1 MTVIGGLSNPAYG
14 IENPNAYHKYEVIK
28 PIDNVTTSQIAEA
41 FEQSGGGMQYEL
53 PSIVNKLI
61 QDEFLKEVK

>member
-1 MTVIGGLSNPAYG
+1 MD
-14 IENPNAYHKYEVIK
+14 AYHKYEVIK
-28 PIDNVTTSQIAEA
+28 PIDNVTTSQIAEV

-61 QDEFLKEVK
+61 QDEFLREIK